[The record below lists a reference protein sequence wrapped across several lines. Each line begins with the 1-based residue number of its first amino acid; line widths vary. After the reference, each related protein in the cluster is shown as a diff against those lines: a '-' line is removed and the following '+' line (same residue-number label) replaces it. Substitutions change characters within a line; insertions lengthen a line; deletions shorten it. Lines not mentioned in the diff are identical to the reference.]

1 VELLFVGSKQATCC
15 GAAKLSTIAERLVEI
30 LYGLK
35 RGHSLWEAVQLTA
48 IVERLVD
55 ILYVPGITPHYYEK
69 VNRKELAGI
78 GPIKINGA
86 TEKFKNQWRY
96 LFQSC
101 IHRYQKRHQ
110 KIWCDSTFKWLFSCQ
125 LHCMYVPICT
135 YKTE

>member
-1 VELLFVGSKQATCC
+1 MFVESKQATCC

-35 RGHSLWEAVQLTA
+35 RGHSLRGAVQLTA

-55 ILYVPGITPHYYEK
+55 ISYVPGITPHYYEK

-86 TEKFKNQWRY
+86 TVKCENQIAKY
-96 LFQSC
+96 PIQSSPIF
-101 IHRYQKRHQ
+101 IHAK
-110 KIWCDSTFKWLFSCQ
+110 
-125 LHCMYVPICT
+125 
-135 YKTE
+135 KTPKDLVLQSLSLD